1 MDSYLGVMTGF
12 ALGVTI
18 SRVLWPRLPQKE
30 LKAAAARFC
39 DVAKLVLAENP
50 AVSMSSINSTLS
62 ALPLDI
68 ARTTAVLGVNGF
80 LRQEQAKWNRLI
92 PVLMCISAQLPR
104 LTSIR
109 AKSIDSQELRLYL
122 DSFHQDFRSW
132 MGALGRFFRQPD
144 SKQTLPSL
152 QGPIDRLKQRI
163 EGLTVTGAW
172 HRSSKWF
179 SARNVNRCVRVSGGG
194 GTHAALR

>member
-1 MDSYLGVMTGF
+1 MVPHEATTILSLLGHG
-12 ALGVTI
+12 AYGGC
-18 SRVLWPRLPQKE
+18 RRKE
-30 LKAAAARFC
+30 QQ
-39 DVAKLVLAENP
+39 
-50 AVSMSSINSTLS
+50 S
-62 ALPLDI
+62 A
-68 ARTTAVLGVNGF
+68 GVNGF

-109 AKSIDSQELRLYL
+109 AKLIDSQELRLYL

-172 HRSSKWF
+172 HRSSNG
-179 SARNVNRCVRVSGGG
+179 SAPETLIDVYEYLVAAELMRLCGDIASG
-194 GTHAALR
+194 LRLVEYSGDYFL